1 MTIVERGIIPVVMGG
16 MGNQMFIIVAAF
28 IAHKYSGAPLYILQN
43 PTEHNDHNI
52 KGYNYNE
59 SLFKYFGTHIDEL
72 QTNLDFLR
80 SLQYNVDH
88 PGGFDEWSPPGPG
101 TLMTSYY
108 QYYPRIAPF
117 EHDVR
122 ELLLRGLEDF
132 RAKLGDYSDYC
143 FLHVR
148 RGDYL
153 KYPDIHINQG
163 LEYYSEAL
171 KVMGPAKII
180 IISDDTTWVKE
191 QELFKNLEVFEGDEL
206 ETMALMT
213 KCTAGAI
220 CANSTF
226 SWWGAFLGA
235 HSLRSK
241 IIVPKNWIGKHTVN
255 LFPEEWIRI

>member
-1 MTIVERGIIPVVMGG
+1 MTILEKGIIPVVMGG

-28 IAHKYSGAPLYILQN
+28 ITHKYSGAPLYILEN
-43 PTEHNDHNI
+43 PVEHNDHNK

-59 SLFKYFGTHIDEL
+59 SLFKYFGRHISQS
-72 QTNLDFLR
+72 QTDLDFLR
-80 SLQYNVDH
+80 SLKYNNYH
-88 PGGFDEWSPPGPG
+88 PGGFDEWFPPGPG
-101 TLMTSYY
+101 TLMSSYF

-117 EHDVR
+117 EHDIR
-122 ELLLRGLEDF
+122 ELFLRGLENI
-132 RAKLGDYSDYC
+132 RTRLGDYSNYY

-148 RGDYL
+148 RGDFL
-153 KYPDIHINQG
+153 KYPEIHINQS

-171 KVMGPAKII
+171 KVIGDVKVII
-180 IISDDTTWVKE
+180 VSDDIPWVKK
-191 QELFKNLEVFEGDEL
+191 QEIFKNFETFEGDEL

-241 IIVPKNWIGKHTVN
+241 VIVPKNWIANHKVN
-255 LFPEEWIRI
+255 LFPEEWIVI